1 MILSSYLLFT
11 CMCIIESLFY
21 CHFDRIFSILK
32 GTFMTLMFITSIVCL
47 GKRKTNRIIF
57 QEQKGSFINFEFL
70 NLIGLEKKLHF
81 PPIIFIFYYTN
92 LFLYIVNE
100 SQLPQTKMEAHK
112 DLVSHPVPYVFYGG
126 VLKKTSRKWLTVAI
140 FRKWQVWHYG
150 LKLQ

>member
-1 MILSSYLLFT
+1 MLKLFLHSPTQSTSATAKAQTKIKLITVAKMILSSYLLFT

-112 DLVSHPVPYVFYGG
+112 DLVSHPV
-126 VLKKTSRKWLTVAI
+126 L
-140 FRKWQVWHYG
+140 
-150 LKLQ
+150 